1 MGEGTYGEV
10 YKARTREPG
19 ARLLAIKTFKAGKAW
34 LNPAPQQ
41 VCMPQRCTLTQ
52 V

>member
-34 LNPAPQQ
+34 LTPAIQQ
-41 VCMPQRCTLTQ
+41 LCEPKCCTAS
-52 V
+52 